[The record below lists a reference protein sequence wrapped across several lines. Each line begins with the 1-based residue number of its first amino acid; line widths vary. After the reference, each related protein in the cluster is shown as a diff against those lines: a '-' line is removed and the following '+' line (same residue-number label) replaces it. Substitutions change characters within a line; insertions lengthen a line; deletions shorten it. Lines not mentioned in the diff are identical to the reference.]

1 MGNLEARGGQ
11 SGRGRAGVPCATRE
25 SPGVPGG
32 GEAAGFQVSSFS
44 EKADI
49 ENCSGDDRLVPEADP
64 EEILLSGGCFL
75 PFKILP
81 PQRQLLSVKRSLS
94 RP

>member
-11 SGRGRAGVPCATRE
+11 SGRGRARGPVCDEGVAW
-25 SPGVPGG
+25 GAGG